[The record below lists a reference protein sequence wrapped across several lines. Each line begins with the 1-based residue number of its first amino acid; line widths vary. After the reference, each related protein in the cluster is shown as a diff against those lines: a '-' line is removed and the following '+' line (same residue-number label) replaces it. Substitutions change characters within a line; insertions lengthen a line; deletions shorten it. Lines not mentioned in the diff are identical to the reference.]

1 MRNLILILFVSIF
14 SIQTNANDEKVLTI
28 FAVDCGEKAYLLDY
42 KEFYTMYPN
51 ENLSIDEGLVEDAFE
66 KIIDKFKNFEEGRS
80 FIFKQWFKRL
90 KNKVK
95 FVKNVNLGSYIDNT
109 GFITWDGC
117 EIRQMAKGININ
129 EEGKTLTID
138 EEIWNKLDSVHKA
151 GAFLNYFLNIE
162 YLLENENILTLNTR
176 YFNGLLS
183 SDKFVTLSKNDF
195 PYIYEFVLGYRYIS
209 FGGIFLEVKSYPD
222 GLGER
227 EYWIRFN
234 DDGEVI
240 FGEYTNNEYYF
251 ARDLKIYIDF
261 INAPSLK
268 GRYGYSGQYKF
279 DEEGYY
285 IIDNFYLEK
294 QNQCLGNLSLKGKRS
309 LKLKIHKNKNKI
321 VEALGEFYY
330 LGSYYKKIVFDGEK
344 FVVDLNS
351 KFPDD
356 FTSYVNLEVET
367 CE

>member
-1 MRNLILILFVSIF
+1 MRNLIFILFVSIY

-28 FAVDCGEKAYLLDY
+28 FAVDCGEKAYLLDF

-51 ENLSIDEGLVEDAFE
+51 EKLSIDEALVEDAFE

-90 KNKVK
+90 RKKVK

-151 GAFLNYFLNIE
+151 GAFLNYFFNIE
-162 YLLENENILTLNTR
+162 YLLENENMLTLNTR

-183 SDKFVTLSKNDF
+183 SDKFLSLNKNNY

-209 FGGIFLEVKSYPD
+209 FGGIFLEVKSYQD
-222 GLGER
+222 GLGGR

-234 DDGEVI
+234 DNGEVV

-261 INAPSLK
+261 INAPSMK

-294 QNQCLGNLSLKGKRS
+294 QDQCLGNLSLKGKRS
-309 LKLKIHKNKNKI
+309 LKLKIHRNKNKI
-321 VEALGEFYY
+321 VEALGEFHY
-330 LGSYYKKIVFDGEK
+330 LGYYYKRIVFDGEK
-344 FVVDLNS
+344 FVVDQNS
-351 KFPDD
+351 KLPDD